1 MSSLVLYCFGYNAL
15 DTESKL
21 YLRCPPLPIV
31 GRSKFAFTLPPNVDS
46 SLSGEPVRTTTDWR
60 TPGRPSSHLLSSL
73 ALFSFALLH
82 FYTLHFTP
90 GRAHFLSVHPIGL
103 PSALTCPYWKAQDGN
118 RSRGEELWRVERLA
132 CLLQPGLICKN
143 PPQPFSRYFATQCTM
158 DLYSCTEHFG
168 SSGAVFFLVCCCW
181 YLDCFFL
188 YRSCLQ
194 LCWLTSVLST
204 FHNEAAYVEKP

>member
-1 MSSLVLYCFGYNAL
+1 MDCKVSAVGFMSSLVLYCFGYNATIL
-15 DTESKL
+15 WTPRVNCIYVAHCCLLLEGVNL
-21 YLRCPPLPIV
+21 LLRC
-31 GRSKFAFTLPPNVDS
+31 SPNVDS

-82 FYTLHFTP
+82 FCTLHFTP

-118 RSRGEELWRVERLA
+118 RSRGVELWRVERLA

-143 PPQPFSRYFATQCTM
+143 PPQPLSRYFATQCTM

-168 SSGAVFFLVCCCW
+168 SSGAVFFQV
-181 YLDCFFL
+181 DCFFL
-188 YRSCLQ
+188 YFL
-194 LCWLTSVLST
+194 
-204 FHNEAAYVEKP
+204 